1 MTISAIKSEIIKKVE
16 TIDDFE
22 LLEEIRSLIEI
33 QKDSS
38 AIYHLSDEQ
47 KAAVAEAQEQFKRG
61 EYLTDDLANKE
72 IDEWLK
78 K

>member
-1 MTISAIKSEIIKKVE
+1 MTISAIKSEIINKVE

-22 LLEEIRSLIEI
+22 LLKEIRNLIEI
-33 QKDSS
+33 QKNSS

-47 KAAVAEAQEQFKRG
+47 KAAVTEAQEQFKRG
-61 EYLTDDLANKE
+61 EYLTDDLATKE

>member
-1 MTISAIKSEIIKKVE
+1 MTISVMKSEIIKKVE
-16 TIDDFE
+16 TINDFE
-22 LLEEIRSLIEI
+22 LLDEIRSLIKI
-33 QKDSS
+33 RKDSP

-47 KAAVAEAQEQFKRG
+47 KAAVAEAQEQFKNG
-61 EYLTDDLANKE
+61 EYLNDDLANKE

>member
-1 MTISAIKSEIIKKVE
+1 MTISAIKSEIINKVE

-33 QKDSS
+33 QKDSP

-47 KAAVAEAQEQFKRG
+47 KSAVSEAREQINNG
-61 EYLTDDLANKE
+61 EYLTDDLATKE